1 MLAKQRWAKSWHY
14 IVRPSYDKVW
24 RCIAMARQSDDALWL
39 CDEKRS
45 HGKAK
50 MDNVMAER
58 SGVECRQSKDLKALA
73 KL

>member
-1 MLAKQRWAKSWHY
+1 
-14 IVRPSYDKVW
+14 
-24 RCIAMARQSDDALWL
+24 MARQSDDALWL